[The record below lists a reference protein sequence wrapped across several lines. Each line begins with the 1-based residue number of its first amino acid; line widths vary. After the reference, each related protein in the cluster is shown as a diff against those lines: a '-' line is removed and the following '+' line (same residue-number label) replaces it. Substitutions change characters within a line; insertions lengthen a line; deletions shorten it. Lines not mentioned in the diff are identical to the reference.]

1 MLQQFVE
8 EERPE
13 YLTTYT
19 RNPRI
24 LRMIGRVSD
33 TIYPLVDDVTLQDM
47 AADMKYATTRDVVY
61 HLDRYG
67 EEGLFRGDDPA
78 DGSVEANGVSLKQRY
93 QELTS
98 VRHALIIAARVR
110 RNG

>member
-1 MLQQFVE
+1 MLQQFVD

-24 LRMIGRVSD
+24 VRMIARVSD
-33 TIYPLVDDVTLQDM
+33 DVYPLVDDQILRDM
-47 AADMKYATTRDVVY
+47 AVTMDHASMRDVAY

-67 EEGLFRGDDPA
+67 KDGLFRGGDPA
-78 DGSVEANGVSLKQRY
+78 DGSVEPGGVSLKQQY

-110 RNG
+110 RG

>member
-1 MLQQFVE
+1 MLQQFVD

-24 LRMIGRVSD
+24 VRMIGRVSD
-33 TIYPLVDDVTLQDM
+33 DVYPLVDDQILRDM
-47 AADMKYATTRDVVY
+47 AASMDHASMYDVVY

-67 EEGLFRGDDPA
+67 EDGLFHGDDPA
-78 DGSVEANGVSLKQRY
+78 DGLVEPGDVSLKQRY
-93 QELTS
+93 QELTD

-110 RNG
+110 RG